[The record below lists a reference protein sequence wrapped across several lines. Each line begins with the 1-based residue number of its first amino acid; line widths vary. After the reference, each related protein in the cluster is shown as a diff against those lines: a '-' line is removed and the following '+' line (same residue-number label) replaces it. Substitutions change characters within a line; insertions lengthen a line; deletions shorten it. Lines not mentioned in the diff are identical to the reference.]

1 MAVTGIMKRT
11 KGRTLDLDTKK
22 LQEAL
27 QHAEVA
33 LNDEDYELFKA
44 LADSYAYLA
53 ELASDENMTT
63 DRLREMLFGPGTEQ
77 TETAID
83 NGTNPETPRQGDRR
97 SGGET

>member
-1 MAVTGIMKRT
+1 MKRT
-11 KGRTLDLDTKK
+11 NGRTLDLDTKK

-33 LNDEDYELFKA
+33 LNDKDYELFKG
-44 LADSYAYLA
+44 LADSYAYLV

-63 DRLREMLFGPGTEQ
+63 DRLRETLFGPSTEQ

-83 NGTNPETPRQGDRR
+83 NGTSPQTPHSGDRR
-97 SGGET
+97 SDADA